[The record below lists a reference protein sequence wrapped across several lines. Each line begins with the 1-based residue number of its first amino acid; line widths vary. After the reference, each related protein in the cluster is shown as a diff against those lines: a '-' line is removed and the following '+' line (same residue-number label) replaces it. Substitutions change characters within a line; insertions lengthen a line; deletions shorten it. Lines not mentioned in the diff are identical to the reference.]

1 MGLIKKTPL
10 ITCSPPPTRTN
21 YILNT
26 LQGLK
31 CLVVVREIRAG
42 DEEEFFS
49 ALRGENKGE
58 SDAIRGR
65 F

>member
-49 ALRGENKGE
+49 ALRGE
-58 SDAIRGR
+58 SDAIRGC